1 MFLSEGPLKIDLL
14 KGRGGA
20 EGYSRYSLNTYFFAK
35 KFLYFSDP
43 RKWVFQQEN
52 LSPGDAGFDEKTL
65 LWCREWCT
73 DYIYHPFCLK
83 ESG

>member
-1 MFLSEGPLKIDLL
+1 MLVRGLYGNREFHIPFWSIIYVALKFTLPVC
-14 KGRGGA
+14 RGGA

-65 LWCREWCT
+65 L
-73 DYIYHPFCLK
+73 
-83 ESG
+83 